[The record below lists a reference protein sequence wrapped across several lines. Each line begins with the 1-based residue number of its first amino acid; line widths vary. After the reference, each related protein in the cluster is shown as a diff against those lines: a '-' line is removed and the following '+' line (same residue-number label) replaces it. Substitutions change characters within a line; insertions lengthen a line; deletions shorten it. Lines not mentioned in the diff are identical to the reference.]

1 MRISDFHF
9 IVLTTIETIFSH
21 STYNEDP
28 DLDAWVQPIQNIK
41 DPYINALG
49 EFSVYNGGC
58 YMLILA
64 AKDGA
69 VIELYQASVGKAVG
83 AFEEPYLV
91 YSYRELTLN

>member
-1 MRISDFHF
+1 
-9 IVLTTIETIFSH
+9 
-21 STYNEDP
+21 
-28 DLDAWVQPIQNIK
+28 
-41 DPYINALG
+41 
-49 EFSVYNGGC
+49 
-58 YMLILA
+58 MLILA